1 MEEQKTALYHLIHTT
16 GLSAV
21 EVTNLTLGD
30 LALSGAEPLIHVWD
44 ETTGGRRH
52 IQIEEK
58 TRNAL
63 VAWLLV
69 RPDRP
74 TTLLFC
80 ADDDEGLTPPA
91 IEGLLAGFVP
101 AGGKSAPPPVTAHT
115 IQAEKLPRVGPLP
128 GRQVPPP
135 FKVAPPPRSGPERV
149 SRPKETPVPAGP
161 PEPVSAPAPAEAS
174 QTVDAPKPAQ
184 SSEPADTP
192 PPVKTPV
199 QPEKAAPPASGI
211 SPKTVR
217 TTAIALGGLTALACL
232 GLIVAGVIFLPGQI
246 ARWRGQPEVAA
257 VTQTPAAAL
266 AGDVTPSSEALPA
279 PTETTIPTDTPTPEP
294 TSTPEPP
301 TDTPTPLPTN
311 PPATAEP
318 PTATPEPPTA
328 TPEPTATD
336 TPVPAV
342 APVQPP
348 APTATPTVGLKY
360 AAPELI
366 SPEPDYVFIQGNT
379 LDLSWK
385 PVGEL
390 AENEQY
396 AVRLVYSH
404 NAELVYR
411 GGNLKETKWTV
422 PMALYHDAD
431 GPDYLH
437 TWYVYVEAIQPDG
450 SGLAISPESERRKF
464 VWN

>member
-1 MEEQKTALYHLIHTT
+1 MEEQKTALYHLIHTA
-16 GLSAV
+16 GLSV
-21 EVTNLTLGD
+21 DEVANLTLGD

-44 ETTGGRRH
+44 EKTGGRRH
-52 IQIEEK
+52 IPIEEK

-74 TTLLFC
+74 AKLLFY
-80 ADDDEGLTPPA
+80 ADDDEGLTPTA

-101 AGGKSAPPPVTAHT
+101 AGGKDAPPVTAHT
-115 IQAEKLPRVGPLP
+115 IQTEKLPNVGPLP
-128 GRQVPPP
+128 GRQGPPP

-149 SRPKETPVPAGP
+149 SRPKETPAPAGP
-161 PEPVSAPAPAEAS
+161 PEPIPSAAPPAEKS
-174 QTVDAPKPAQ
+174 PEPSQ
-184 SSEPADTP
+184 SSEPAKAP
-192 PPVKTPV
+192 G
-199 QPEKAAPPASGI
+199 QPEKATPPAAGLN
-211 SPKTVR
+211 PKTIR
-217 TTAIALGGLTALACL
+217 TAALALGGLAALACL
-232 GLIVAGVIFLPGQI
+232 GLIIAGVIFLPGQL

-257 VTQTPAAAL
+257 VTSTPAAP
-266 AGDVTPSSEALPA
+266 AGASTEAL
-279 PTETTIPTDTPTPEP
+279 PTDTPAPTDTPVP
-294 TSTPEPP
+294 TATNTPEPP
-301 TDTPTPLPTN
+301 TATPAPSTDTPTPLPTN
-311 PPATAEP
+311 PPATEP
-318 PTATPEPPTA
+318 PTNTPEPPTA
-328 TPEPTATD
+328 TPEPPATD
-336 TPVPAV
+336 TPVPAA
-342 APVQPP
+342 APVQPA

-379 LDLSWK
+379 LELSWK

-411 GGNLKETKWTV
+411 GGNVKETKWTV
-422 PMALYHDAD
+422 PMSLYHDAD
-431 GPDYLH
+431 GPEYLH
-437 TWYVYVEAIQPDG
+437 TWYVYVEAVQPDG